1 MACRSLVSW
10 LRLCSSWIQP
20 KPSCLCSKVS
30 RWCKLT
36 YGINIDSFL
45 AFGRFES
52 KETAADLIV
61 PKLLFIGLHLLTI
74 LLGVYK
80 VNAMGLL
87 PTTTSDWLAFLPHK
101 QASKDVYFTFAY
113 TNILYRYS
121 NMLNYNKS
129 KHWIATV
136 TPFYMHFCII
146 IQSPGTSR
154 NLCIWTSMLQARNES
169 LFSLSLLL
177 LPWIVIINAI

>member
-1 MACRSLVSW
+1 M
-10 LRLCSSWIQP
+10 
-20 KPSCLCSKVS
+20 
-30 RWCKLT
+30 
-36 YGINIDSFL
+36 
-45 AFGRFES
+45 
-52 KETAADLIV
+52 
-61 PKLLFIGLHLLTI
+61 
-74 LLGVYK
+74 
-80 VNAMGLL
+80 NAMGLL

-154 NLCIWTSMLQARNES
+154 NLCI
-169 LFSLSLLL
+169 
-177 LPWIVIINAI
+177 